1 MKGMQKQK
9 RIQVRRIKRRLGEAT
24 TPERMDTLSRFVTLT
39 SQVLQLTPPP
49 RRLSSRITIMR
60 RRNGRL
66 NNEEGFFLSS
76 FEQFGYSN
84 DCVLGVVS

>member
-9 RIQVRRIKRRLGEAT
+9 RIQVRRIKQRLGEAT

-39 SQVLQLTPPP
+39 SQVLQSTPP
-49 RRLSSRITIMR
+49 RRLSSGITIMR
-60 RRNGRL
+60 RKHSRL
-66 NNEEGFFLSS
+66 NNEEGFFLPN
-76 FEQFGYSN
+76 FEKFGYSN